1 MQAELSVATL
11 GGATMG
17 TTWSV
22 KAACAPRADLHAL
35 HGVVQSALDTVVAQM
50 SHWRD
55 DSDITRYNRSAS
67 GSVHALPAEFHTVL
81 RCALE
86 IAEASDGAYDPT
98 LGALI
103 DAWGFGPAQRP
114 RRVPDAAMVD
124 NVRAASGWRRLVLE
138 HAPPRLSQPG
148 GIVLDLSAIAKGY
161 GADLVAARLR
171 AHGIA
176 SALVEV
182 GGELYGYGRKP
193 DREPWRV
200 LVEAAAEDGDAAT
213 AADSEDRARVHVVAL
228 EGLAVATSGDRWHA
242 FEQDD
247 ERHSHTFDPRTGRP
261 VRHAPA
267 GVTVIADSAMRAD
280 AWATALTVMGA
291 GAGHAF
297 ATQHGIAAR
306 FLLHGD
312 DGLRERITPRFVELS
327 TVADA

>member
-22 KAACAPRADLHAL
+22 KAACASRVDLHAL

-50 SHWRD
+50 STWRD
-55 DSDITRYNRSAS
+55 DSDISRYSRSAA
-67 GSVHALPAEFHTVL
+67 GTVHALPVEFHTVL

-86 IAEASDGAYDPT
+86 IAEASGGAYDPT
-98 LGALI
+98 LGALV

-114 RRVPDAAMVD
+114 RRVPDATTID
-124 NVRAASGWRRLVLE
+124 AAYAGVGWRRLSLE
-138 HAPPRLSQPG
+138 HDPPRLSQPG
-148 GIVLDLSAIAKGY
+148 GVVLDLSAIAKGY

-176 SALVEV
+176 SALIEV

-193 DREPWRV
+193 DGEPWRV

-228 EGLAVATSGDRWHA
+228 DGLAVATSGDRWHA
-242 FEQDD
+242 FEQND

-291 GAGHAF
+291 EVGHAF
-297 ATQHGIAAR
+297 ATEHGLAAR
-306 FLLHGD
+306 FLLRD
-312 DGLRERITPRFVELS
+312 RDGLRERLTPRFVELS

>member
-1 MQAELSVATL
+1 MPPALSVATL

-55 DSDITRYNRSAS
+55 DSDISRYNRSVA
-67 GSVHALPAEFHTVL
+67 GSVHPLPAEFHTVM

-86 IAEASDGAYDPT
+86 IAEASYGAYDPT
-98 LGALI
+98 LGAVV

-114 RRVPDAAMVD
+114 RQVPDAATID
-124 NVRAASGWRRLVLE
+124 TVRTVSGWRRLVLE
-138 HAPPRLSQPG
+138 HEPPQLLQPG
-148 GIVLDLSAIAKGY
+148 GVVLDLSAIAKGY
-161 GADLVAARLR
+161 GADFVAAHLR

-193 DREPWRV
+193 DGEPWRV

-213 AADSEDRARVHVVAL
+213 AADGEDGARVHAVAL

-261 VRHAPA
+261 VRHAPT

-291 GAGHAF
+291 DAGHAF
-297 ATQHGIAAR
+297 ATEHGLAAR
-306 FLLHGD
+306 FLLRGD
-312 DGLRERITPRFVELS
+312 DGLRERLTPRFVELS

>member
-35 HGVVQSALDTVVAQM
+35 HGIVQSALDTVVAQM
-50 SHWRD
+50 SPWRD
-55 DSDITRYNRSAS
+55 DSDISRYNRSAAS
-67 GSVHALPAEFHTVL
+67 SVHGLPAEFHAVL

-98 LGALI
+98 LGALV

-114 RRVPDAAMVD
+114 RRVPDAATRD
-124 NVRAASGWRRLVLE
+124 AACAGVGWRRLRLE
-138 HAPPRLSQPG
+138 HDPPRLSQPG
-148 GIVLDLSAIAKGY
+148 RVVLDLSAIAKGY
-161 GADLVAARLR
+161 GADLVATRLR
-171 AHGIA
+171 AYGIA

-182 GGELYGYGRKP
+182 GGELYGYGSKP
-193 DREPWRV
+193 DGEPWRV

-213 AADSEDRARVHVVAL
+213 AAETEDRAHVHVVAL
-228 EGLAVATSGDRWHA
+228 DGLAVATSGDRWHA
-242 FEQDD
+242 FEQDN

-291 GAGHAF
+291 EAGHAF
-297 ATQHGIAAR
+297 AMRHGLAAR
-306 FLLHGD
+306 FLLRDH
-312 DGLRERITPRFVELS
+312 DGLRERLTPRFVTLS

>member
-35 HGVVQSALDTVVAQM
+35 HSVVQSALDTVVAQM

-55 DSDITRYNRSAS
+55 DSDIGRYNRSAA
-67 GSVHALPAEFHTVL
+67 GSVHTLRAEFHTVL
-81 RCALE
+81 RCAME

-98 LGALI
+98 LGALVN
-103 DAWGFGPAQRP
+103 AWGFGPAQRP
-114 RRVPDAAMVD
+114 RRVPDAATID
-124 NVRAASGWRRLVLE
+124 TVRAVSGWRRLVLE
-138 HAPPRLSQPG
+138 HEPPQLLQPG
-148 GIVLDLSAIAKGY
+148 GVVLDLSAIAKGY
-161 GADLVAARLR
+161 GADLVAAHLR

-193 DREPWRV
+193 DGEPWRV

-213 AADSEDRARVHVVAL
+213 AADGEDRARVHVVAL
-228 EGLAVATSGDRWHA
+228 EGLAVATSGDRWHT

-261 VRHAPA
+261 VRHAPT

-291 GAGHAF
+291 DRNTGSAWAM
-297 ATQHGIAAR
+297 R
-306 FLLHGD
+306 WYC
-312 DGLRERITPRFVELS
+312 
-327 TVADA
+327 

>member
-1 MQAELSVATL
+1 MQAELGVATL

-35 HGVVQSALDTVVAQM
+35 HGIVQSALDTVVAQM

-55 DSDITRYNRSAS
+55 DSDISRYNRSAA
-67 GSVHALPAEFHTVL
+67 GSVHPLPAEFHTVL

-98 LGALI
+98 LGALV
-103 DAWGFGPAQRP
+103 DVWGFGPAQRP
-114 RRVPDAAMVD
+114 QRIPDAATV
-124 NVRAASGWRRLVLE
+124 NAACADVGWRRIVLE
-138 HAPPRLSQPG
+138 HAPPQLSQPG
-148 GIVLDLSAIAKGY
+148 GVVLDLSAIAKGY

-171 AHGIA
+171 THGIA

-193 DREPWRV
+193 DGEPWRV

-213 AADSEDRARVHVVAL
+213 AADAEDRARVHVVAL
-228 EGLAVATSGDRWHA
+228 ESLAVATSGDCWHA

-261 VRHAPA
+261 VHHAPA

-291 GAGHAF
+291 DAGHAF
-297 ATQHGIAAR
+297 ATQHGLAAR
-306 FLLHGD
+306 FLLRDD
-312 DGLRERITPRFVELS
+312 DGLRERVTPRFVELS

>member
-22 KAACAPRADLHAL
+22 KAVCAPLTDLHAL
-35 HGVVQSALDTVVAQM
+35 HGVVQSALDRVVAQM
-50 SHWRD
+50 STWRD
-55 DSDITRYNRSAS
+55 DSDISRYNRSAA
-67 GSVHALPAEFHTVL
+67 GSVHPLPAEFHAVL

-86 IAEASDGAYDPT
+86 IAETSDGAFDPT
-98 LGALI
+98 LGTLV

-114 RRVPDAAMVD
+114 QRVPDAATLD
-124 NVRAASGWRRLVLE
+124 AACTDVGWHRLRLE
-138 HAPPRLSQPG
+138 HDPPRLSQPG

-161 GADLVAARLR
+161 GADLVAAKLR

-193 DREPWRV
+193 DGEPWRV

-213 AADSEDRARVHVVAL
+213 AAQTEDRAHVHVVAL

-242 FEQDD
+242 FEQDE

-261 VRHAPA
+261 VQHAPA

-291 GAGHAF
+291 DAGHAF
-297 ATQHGIAAR
+297 AMRHNLAAR
-306 FLLHGD
+306 FLLRGD
-312 DGLRERITPRFVELS
+312 DGLRERLTPRFVELS

>member
-22 KAACAPRADLHAL
+22 KAACTPRADLHAL

-55 DSDITRYNRSAS
+55 DSDISRYNRSAA
-67 GSVHALPAEFHTVL
+67 GSLHMLPAEFHTVL

-98 LGALI
+98 LGALV

-114 RRVPDAAMVD
+114 QRVPDALMLD
-124 NVRAASGWRRLVLE
+124 AACAGVGWRRIVLE
-138 HAPPRLSQPG
+138 HDPPRLSQPG
-148 GIVLDLSAIAKGY
+148 GVVLDLSAIAKGY
-161 GADLVAARLR
+161 GADLVAAQLR
-171 AHGIA
+171 AHGIE

-193 DREPWRV
+193 DGEPWRV
-200 LVEAAAEDGDAAT
+200 LVEASAEDGDAAT
-213 AADSEDRARVHVVAL
+213 SADAEDRARVHVVAL

-261 VRHAPA
+261 VCHAPA

-291 GAGHAF
+291 DAGHAF
-297 ATQHGIAAR
+297 ATQHGLAAR
-306 FLLHGD
+306 FLLRGD
-312 DGLRERITPRFVELS
+312 DGLRERVTPRFVELS

>member
-50 SHWRD
+50 SIWRD
-55 DSDITRYNRSAS
+55 DSDISRYSRSAA
-67 GSVHALPAEFHTVL
+67 GTVHALPVEFHTVL

-86 IAEASDGAYDPT
+86 IAEASGGAYDPT
-98 LGALI
+98 LGALV

-114 RRVPDAAMVD
+114 RRVPDATTID
-124 NVRAASGWRRLVLE
+124 AAYAGVGWRRLSLE
-138 HAPPRLSQPG
+138 HDPLRLSQPG
-148 GIVLDLSAIAKGY
+148 GVVLDLSAIAKGY

-176 SALVEV
+176 SALIEV

-193 DREPWRV
+193 DGEPWRV

-228 EGLAVATSGDRWHA
+228 DGLAVATSGDRWHA
-242 FEQDD
+242 FEQND

-291 GAGHAF
+291 EVGHAF
-297 ATQHGIAAR
+297 ATEHGLAAR
-306 FLLHGD
+306 FLLRD
-312 DGLRERITPRFVELS
+312 RDGLRERLTPRFVELS

>member
-35 HGVVQSALDTVVAQM
+35 HDVAQLALDTVVAQM
-50 SHWRD
+50 STWCD
-55 DSDITRYNRSAS
+55 DSDISRYNRSTA
-67 GSVHALPAEFHTVL
+67 GSVHALPVEFHTVL

-86 IAEASDGAYDPT
+86 IAEASGGAYDPT
-98 LGALI
+98 LGALV

-114 RRVPDAAMVD
+114 RRVPDAATLD
-124 NVRAASGWRRLVLE
+124 AACVGVGWRRLRLE
-138 HAPPRLSQPG
+138 HDPPRVSQPG

-193 DREPWRV
+193 DDEPWRV

-213 AADSEDRARVHVVAL
+213 AADAEDRAHVHVVAL
-228 EGLAVATSGDRWHA
+228 DGLAVATSGDRWHA
-242 FEQDD
+242 FEQND

-280 AWATALTVMGA
+280 AWATALTVIGA
-291 GAGHAF
+291 EVGHAF
-297 ATQHGIAAR
+297 ATEHGLAAR
-306 FLLHGD
+306 FLLRD
-312 DGLRERITPRFVELS
+312 REGLRERLTPRFVELS

>member
-35 HGVVQSALDTVVAQM
+35 HDVVQSALDTVVAQM
-50 SHWRD
+50 SPWRD
-55 DSDITRYNRSAS
+55 DSDISRYNRSAA
-67 GSVHALPAEFHTVL
+67 GSMHPLPAEFHAVL
-81 RCALE
+81 RCALVV
-86 IAEASDGAYDPT
+86 AEASEGAFDPT
-98 LGALI
+98 LGALV

-114 RRVPDAAMVD
+114 RRVPDPSTLDAACAGV
-124 NVRAASGWRRLVLE
+124 GWRRLMLE
-138 HAPPRLSQPG
+138 PDPPRLSQPG
-148 GIVLDLSAIAKGY
+148 GVVLDLSAIAKGY
-161 GADLVAARLR
+161 GADLAAARLR

-193 DREPWRV
+193 DGTPWRV

-213 AADSEDRARVHVVAL
+213 AADGEDRARVHVVAL

-242 FEQDD
+242 FEQHD

-291 GAGHAF
+291 DAGHAF
-297 ATQHGIAAR
+297 ATKHGLAAR
-306 FLLHGD
+306 FLLRGV
-312 DGLRERITPRFVELS
+312 DGLRESLTPRFAESS

>member
-55 DSDITRYNRSAS
+55 DSDISCYNRSAA

-86 IAEASDGAYDPT
+86 IAETSDGAYDPT
-98 LGALI
+98 LGALV

-114 RRVPDAAMVD
+114 QRVPDASTLDTAC
-124 NVRAASGWRRLVLE
+124 ASVGWRRLILE
-138 HAPPRLSQPG
+138 HDPPRLSQPG
-148 GIVLDLSAIAKGY
+148 GVALDLSAIAKGY
-161 GADLVAARLR
+161 GADLVATQLR
-171 AHGIA
+171 GRGIE

-193 DREPWRV
+193 DGTPWRV

-213 AADSEDRARVHVVAL
+213 AADTEDRAQVHVVAL

-247 ERHSHTFDPRTGRP
+247 KRHSHTLDPRTGRP

-280 AWATALTVMGA
+280 AWATALTVMGPD
-291 GAGHAF
+291 AGHAF
-297 ATQHGIAAR
+297 AIRHNLAAR
-306 FLLHGD
+306 FLLRGD
-312 DGLRERITPRFVELS
+312 DGLRERLTPRFVELS

>member
-1 MQAELSVATL
+1 MPPALSVATL

-55 DSDITRYNRSAS
+55 DSDISRYNRSVA
-67 GSVHALPAEFHTVL
+67 GSVHPLPAEFHTVM

-98 LGALI
+98 LGAVV

-114 RRVPDAAMVD
+114 RQVPDTATID
-124 NVRAASGWRRLVLE
+124 TVRAVSGWRRLVLE
-138 HAPPRLSQPG
+138 HEPPQLLQPG
-148 GIVLDLSAIAKGY
+148 GVVLDLSAIAKGY
-161 GADLVAARLR
+161 GADVVAAHLR

-193 DREPWRV
+193 DGEPWRV

-213 AADSEDRARVHVVAL
+213 AADGEEGARVHVVAL

-291 GAGHAF
+291 DAGHAF
-297 ATQHGIAAR
+297 ATEHGLAAR
-306 FLLHGD
+306 FLLRGD
-312 DGLRERITPRFVELS
+312 DGLRERLTPRFVELS
-327 TVADA
+327 TVADP

>member
-1 MQAELSVATL
+1 MRAELDVATL

-35 HGVVQSALDTVVAQM
+35 HGIVQSALDTVVAQM
-50 SHWRD
+50 STWRD
-55 DSDITRYNRSAS
+55 DSDISRYNRSAA
-67 GSVHALPAEFHTVL
+67 GHVHPLPAEFHTVL

-86 IAEASDGAYDPT
+86 IAEASDGAYDPA
-98 LGALI
+98 LGAWI

-114 RRVPDAAMVD
+114 RRVPDASTLDALSTGG
-124 NVRAASGWRRLVLE
+124 AWRRLSLE
-138 HAPPRLSQPG
+138 HDPPRLSQPG

-161 GADLVAARLR
+161 GADLAAARLR
-171 AHGIA
+171 AHGIE

-193 DREPWRV
+193 DGAPWRV

-213 AADSEDRARVHVVAL
+213 AHDAEDRARVHLVAL

-291 GAGHAF
+291 DEGHAF
-297 ATQHGIAAR
+297 AMRHDLAAR
-306 FLLHGD
+306 FLLRGG
-312 DGLRERITPRFVELS
+312 DGLRERLTPRFARIS
-327 TVADA
+327 TVVDA